1 MADVEA
7 EETMRSSEKFEEEA
21 MEVFGVF
28 DEVMESIELV
38 DVALN
43 ALDRAGRRHAKT
55 EGFQPGYYKVRQI
68 PAGAKRSASVA
79 LMLARRRRRRVSI
92 KITLG
97 ECFDDNPAKHR
108 CFFCTYFLRIFVI
121 IVNVIFHFTH

>member
-55 EGFQPGYYKVRQI
+55 EGFLPGYYKVRVI
-68 PAGAKRSASVA
+68 PAGAKRLASSWPGVA
-79 LMLARRRRRRVSI
+79 DTGAALKQILAER
-92 KITLG
+92 
-97 ECFDDNPAKHR
+97 FDDNPAKHR
-108 CFFCTYFLRIFVI
+108 CFFSALIF
-121 IVNVIFHFTH
+121 